1 MLFISRMTTA
11 TIPFTAGGPMI
22 ISGPTGS
29 GKTYFVHK
37 LMKYHN
43 FQDLMNQSI
52 SFSDTLSK
60 LLVLALFKLSFLIFG
75 EGNKHPNE

>member
-1 MLFISRMTTA
+1 MTTA

-37 LMKYHN
+37 LMKYHM
-43 FQDLMNQSI
+43 FTEKISTILYCYGVYQDYYDEMLLTIPNMIFNEGLP
-52 SFSDTLSK
+52 DTEK
-60 LLVLALFKLSFLIFG
+60 
-75 EGNKHPNE
+75 